1 MEANIFILAAGFGLL
16 YVGGEAVVRGAA
28 AMGRRLG
35 ITPVMVGLIIVAFG
49 TSAPELAVSLRAAL
63 GGHGGLAIGN
73 VVGSNICNIALILG
87 LTALIR
93 PPTIQAQL
101 IRFDVPVMIGSSAF
115 LILLLID
122 GTLSRLDGA
131 ALILALLVYL
141 TLAVK
146 KAREEQQAVRR
157 EMRDALSKPAGYTR
171 KRALLLLV
179 GLATLV
185 AGGDLFV
192 RGAVGIA
199 EALQIPS
206 SIIGLS
212 IVALGT
218 SLPELATSTVAA
230 IRGHGDIA
238 AGNVIGSN
246 IFNVLL
252 ILGLTAAI
260 TPLPVEAVSFTD
272 LGIMFA
278 IMLIVLPLMFTQ
290 TRIARWEGG
299 LLVVIYCGYMG
310 WLFSRV

>member
-1 MEANIFILAAGFGLL
+1 MTADIFILAAGFGLL
-16 YVGGEAVVRGAA
+16 YVGGEGVVRGAA
-28 AMGRRLG
+28 AIGMRLG

-49 TSAPELAVSLRAAL
+49 TSAPELAVSVRAAL

-101 IRFDVPVMIGSSAF
+101 IRFDVPVMIGSAAF

-131 ALILALLVYL
+131 VLVLALLIYL
-141 TLAVK
+141 TMAVK
-146 KAREEQQAVRR
+146 QARAERQSVHQK
-157 EMRDALSKPAGYTR
+157 MRAALARPSGYTR
-171 KRALLLLV
+171 KRALILAL
-179 GLATLV
+179 GLAGLI

-199 EALQIPS
+199 VALDVPE

-218 SLPELATSTVAA
+218 SLPELATSVVAA
-230 IRGHGDIA
+230 LRGHGDIA

-246 IFNVLL
+246 IFNVLS
-252 ILGLTAAI
+252 ILGITAVL
-260 TPLPVEAVSFTD
+260 TPLPVEAVSFAD

-278 IMLIVLPLMFTQ
+278 IMLVALPLMFTQ
-290 TRIARWEGG
+290 TKIERWEGG
-299 LLVVIYCGYMG
+299 LLLAIYVTYMA

>member
-1 MEANIFILAAGFGLL
+1 MEADIFILAAGFGLL
-16 YVGGEAVVRGAA
+16 YVGGEAVVSGAA
-28 AMGRRLG
+28 AIGMRLG
-35 ITPVMVGLIIVAFG
+35 IAPVMVGLIIVAFG

-122 GTLSRLDGA
+122 GSLSRLDGA

-146 KAREEQQAVRR
+146 KAREERHAVRR
-157 EMRDALSKPAGYTR
+157 EMASALSRPSGYTR
-171 KRALLLLV
+171 KRTLRLLI
-179 GLATLV
+179 GLAVLV

-199 EALQIPS
+199 EALEIPS

-218 SLPELATSTVAA
+218 SLPELATSIVAA

-246 IFNVLL
+246 IFNVLS
-252 ILGLTAAI
+252 ILGITAAI
-260 TPLPVEAVSFTD
+260 TPLQAEAVSFTD
-272 LGIMFA
+272 LGLMFA
-278 IMLIVLPLMFTQ
+278 IMMIALPLMFTQ
-290 TRIARWEGG
+290 TRIQRWEGA
-299 LLVVIYCGYMG
+299 LLVAIYCGYMG

>member
-1 MEANIFILAAGFGLL
+1 MPVLLIGLFICLGFALLYKGGDFLVTGAAGIAKKKNIPPFI
-16 YVGGEAVVRGAA
+16 VGVT
-28 AMGRRLG
+28 L
-35 ITPVMVGLIIVAFG
+35 VAFG

-63 GGHGGLAIGN
+63 GGHGGLAVGN

-93 PPTIQAQL
+93 PPTIQAQV

-122 GTLSRLDGA
+122 GSLSRLDGA

-146 KAREEQQAVRR
+146 KAREEQRAVRQ
-157 EMRDALSKPAGYTR
+157 EMRDALSRPSGYTR
-171 KRALLLLV
+171 KRTLLLLI
-179 GLATLV
+179 GLAVLV

-199 EALQIPS
+199 EALEIPS

-218 SLPELATSTVAA
+218 SLPELATCISAA
-230 IRGHGDIA
+230 RKQEADLA
-238 AGNVIGSN
+238 VGNIVGSN
-246 IFNVLL
+246 LFNILCV
-252 ILGLTAAI
+252 LGLAASVAPQGI
-260 TPLPVEAVSFTD
+260 PVHPPTPTVEVPPVPLLLTPIATPEPLPK
-272 LGIMFA
+272 
-278 IMLIVLPLMFTQ
+278 
-290 TRIARWEGG
+290 
-299 LLVVIYCGYMG
+299 
-310 WLFSRV
+310 

>member
-1 MEANIFILAAGFGLL
+1 MTADIFILAAGFGLL
-16 YVGGEAVVRGAA
+16 YVGGEGVVRGAA
-28 AMGRRLG
+28 AIGMRLG

-49 TSAPELAVSLRAAL
+49 TSAPELAVSIRAAL

-93 PPTIQAQL
+93 PPTVQAQL
-101 IRFDVPVMIGSSAF
+101 IRFDVPVMIGSAAF

-131 ALILALLVYL
+131 VLVFALLIYL
-141 TLAVK
+141 TMAVK
-146 KAREEQQAVRR
+146 QARAERQSVHQK
-157 EMRDALSKPAGYTR
+157 MRAALARPSGYTR
-171 KRALLLLV
+171 KRALILAL
-179 GLATLV
+179 GLAGLI

-199 EALQIPS
+199 VVLDVPE

-218 SLPELATSTVAA
+218 SLPELATSVVAA
-230 IRGHGDIA
+230 LRGHGDIA

-246 IFNVLL
+246 IFNVLS
-252 ILGLTAAI
+252 ILGITAVL
-260 TPLPVEAVSFTD
+260 TPLPVEAVTFAD

-278 IMLIVLPLMFTQ
+278 IMLVALPLMFTQ
-290 TRIARWEGG
+290 TKIERWEGG
-299 LLVVIYCGYMG
+299 LLLAIYVTYMA

>member
-1 MEANIFILAAGFGLL
+1 MEADIFILAAGFGLL
-16 YVGGEAVVRGAA
+16 YVGGEAVVSGAA
-28 AMGRRLG
+28 AIGMRLG
-35 ITPVMVGLIIVAFG
+35 IAPVMVGLIIVAFG

-63 GGHGGLAIGN
+63 GGHGGLAVGN

-122 GTLSRLDGA
+122 GSLSRLDGA

-146 KAREEQQAVRR
+146 KAREEQNAVRR
-157 EMRDALSKPAGYTR
+157 ELANALSRPSGYTR
-171 KRALLLLV
+171 KRTLLLLI
-179 GLATLV
+179 GLAVLV

-199 EALQIPS
+199 EALEIPS

-218 SLPELATSTVAA
+218 SLPELATSIVAA

-246 IFNVLL
+246 IFNVLS
-252 ILGLTAAI
+252 ILGITAAI
-260 TPLPVEAVSFTD
+260 TPLQAEAVSFTD
-272 LGIMFA
+272 LGLMFA
-278 IMLIVLPLMFTQ
+278 IMMIALPLMFTQ
-290 TRIARWEGG
+290 TRIQRWEGA
-299 LLVVIYCGYMG
+299 LLVAIYCGYMG